1 MGRVPARHSY
11 SLSLLL
17 QGLASACISGGIS
30 LYGSIDDCFENGVAP
45 AMPFPLE
52 EGEERDGAFL
62 LSWEA
67 VGFDM
72 HFPVH
77 GFVCLRLFERRKA
90 PHERDSGDGKT
101 EWGPICG
108 RKIRDYS

>member
-52 EGEERDGAFL
+52 EGEERDGEGEGGEGGGGGREKGL
-62 LSWEA
+62 EIVNGHVE
-67 VGFDM
+67 VGLE
-72 HFPVH
+72 V
-77 GFVCLRLFERRKA
+77 
-90 PHERDSGDGKT
+90 
-101 EWGPICG
+101 
-108 RKIRDYS
+108 